1 MVIPNLVSLQ
11 HQIEYR
17 NLMALSLKKNKDL
30 KLKVSQKPTQVI
42 GSQCEKAGNV
52 TFVQEQK
59 MSLMM
64 DETFVHLK

>member
-17 NLMALSLKKNKDL
+17 NLMALRLKKNKNL
-30 KLKVSQKPTQVI
+30 KLKVSQKPKQVI
-42 GSQCEKAGNV
+42 GSQREKAGNV